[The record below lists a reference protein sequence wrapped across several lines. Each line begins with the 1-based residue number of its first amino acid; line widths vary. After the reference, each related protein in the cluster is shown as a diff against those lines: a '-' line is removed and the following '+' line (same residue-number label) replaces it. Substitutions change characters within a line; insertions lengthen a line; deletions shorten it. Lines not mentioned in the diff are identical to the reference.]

1 MPHSAHVHRI
11 LGNRSSVV
19 TATLDETVHDAACTM
34 RSEQVGCV
42 LVVDCLGIAKGILS
56 ERDVLTKVVAEG
68 LDARKTLVRDVMT
81 ADVVFCERSTCIA
94 DAQRTMARNEIRHL
108 PILDDGK
115 PVGMISSRDILS
127 YQSSTV
133 EDIAR
138 MQTHVI
144 ERLQRLFG
152 QAIETQADEPA

>member
-1 MPHSAHVHRI
+1 MPNSTNVHRI

-19 TATLDETVHDAACTM
+19 TAAVDQTVHDAACTM
-34 RSEQVGCV
+34 RAEQVGCV
-42 LVVDCLGIAKGILS
+42 LVVDCLGIAQGILS
-56 ERDVLTKVVAEG
+56 ERDVLIKVVAEG
-68 LDARKTLVRDVMT
+68 LDARKTPVRDVMT
-81 ADVVFCERSTCIA
+81 KDVVFCEKTTCIS

-108 PILDDGK
+108 PILDNGK

-152 QAIETQADEPA
+152 HALETETAEEA